1 MNCYS
6 NTKKQEYVYVI
17 GRNLYGEFGQYH
29 SKPLKKL
36 TLCQNHSN
44 QTKIY
49 CGDGYNIYTSHD
61 EISNHKIKYWSV
73 GNNQYGQCAVNHKN
87 SLYGNCTII
96 KKPSKLQFA
105 SIKKI
110 CANVSG
116 SATFWICH
124 NNQVYGNGKN
134 NRGQLGISGKRY
146 EINSCVNKPTF
157 ISYLSNV
164 VDIKSA
170 NKYSIALC
178 MIDTYIIITYWC
190 RMNIIK
196 LIDEVINLIRNI
208 HGVNSEIHAIKFEW
222 ANCGS
227 GHTDTNCYYDKN
239 KKGIWSKLDYF
250 DHKEIIK
257 IQTGKEFSLW
267 LDVNGTV
274 YSCGRNRYGQ
284 HGVSYSNHSRATN
297 QIHPIVYFLTQ
308 KIRIKDIKC
317 GYDHCLA
324 VDNNGKMYSWGSN
337 FLGQCG
343 VDEYISD
350 NPMLIKTLK
359 HCNIQKIECGANHSY
374 AMNDKMEHYMWG
386 SNKYN
391 ECSILPGG
399 DIIKLP
405 HLINYVISK
414 EIVRIYL
421 GVESTIIIVFDSQ
434 YEKQKESANF
444 EVKLAKIKTDYGRY
458 FGICGKYNVYKS
470 GGYIKLSDGYDDVLI
485 SVADLKS
492 SGLYKLSKGDFVEFD
507 IVVQNDGSRKAIN
520 ITKAKQEI
528 V

>member
-157 ISYLSNV
+157 ISYLSN
-164 VDIKSA
+164 
-170 NKYSIALC
+170 
-178 MIDTYIIITYWC
+178 
-190 RMNIIK
+190 
-196 LIDEVINLIRNI
+196 
-208 HGVNSEIHAIKFEW
+208 
-222 ANCGS
+222 
-227 GHTDTNCYYDKN
+227 
-239 KKGIWSKLDYF
+239 
-250 DHKEIIK
+250 
-257 IQTGKEFSLW
+257 
-267 LDVNGTV
+267 
-274 YSCGRNRYGQ
+274 GRNQ
-284 HGVSYSNHSRATN
+284 SNHSRATN

-337 FLGQCG
+337 
-343 VDEYISD
+343 EYISD